1 MSKPVFEDLFRFAGR
16 RNRLS
21 FFLAALSQVVGF
33 AILFGVLLA
42 AAATGSD
49 VVLVG
54 ALLAC
59 GVPFLALCV
68 SAWAVTGQRCRD
80 FGWTGWA
87 ALITLLPYVGWI
99 FAIAQPLFLDVH
111 AELDVG
117 GLVAENAKARAEL
130 GIPLK
135 VGDRVIGALDVQ
147 STVTNAFSP
156 EDVSVLQT
164 LADQIAVA
172 VDNSRT
178 FELAQEA
185 FREARERAH
194 QRRHSDG

>member
-68 SAWAVTGQRCRD
+68 SAWAVAGQRCRD

-99 FAIAQPLFLDVH
+99 FAIALCFIPGTEGYNRYGPDPECAVGSRRVGGGSRQPL
-111 AELDVG
+111 
-117 GLVAENAKARAEL
+117 K
-130 GIPLK
+130 PLAFAAITRPP
-135 VGDRVIGALDVQ
+135 GD
-147 STVTNAFSP
+147 
-156 EDVSVLQT
+156 
-164 LADQIAVA
+164 
-172 VDNSRT
+172 
-178 FELAQEA
+178 
-185 FREARERAH
+185 
-194 QRRHSDG
+194 